1 MNENLLTIEKR
12 SSINGTFWKKRF
24 IDNNINTNKNSD
36 SKLNN
41 ILETILFGRNI
52 KKEDFND
59 FLDPKVNNLIID
71 PNELT
76 DMDIAIKEITS
87 AMIDSKTIGIIG
99 DYDVDGTT
107 SSSLLTKFFDHY
119 NITSDVYIPDRLK
132 DGYGPNIIAFDQFI
146 DKGIDTVITV
156 DCGSASIKPLE
167 YASKNG
173 IKVIII
179 DHHKVDNILPKCFAH
194 INPTRKDDKSNLNH
208 LAAVGLTF
216 LFIVALRRALR
227 DVKEFNNI
235 NELNLKKYLDI
246 VALGTICDVVQLKSL
261 NRAFVKEGLK
271 IINNTD
277 KLGIKSLCSV
287 SGIKDI
293 DVYELGYILGPR
305 INAAGRTG
313 SPELGY
319 RLLTSDNN
327 DETNAIADK
336 LNELNKERQN
346 IERKVLDQ
354 SLEKIENY
362 MKENGLNDYPSS
374 IFVSN
379 DNWHLGVLGI
389 VASRLKDKF
398 HRPSFVI
405 SSNEDL
411 CTASARSLPGID
423 IGKII
428 LDGVNQGILLSG
440 GGHAMAGGFSLY
452 KNKIEEF
459 NKFCDYKILELDN
472 DILTKKTQKYDD
484 ILDDV
489 EIDRNFYEFINK
501 ASPYGQGN
509 PEPKFIVPNA
519 EIEFCKIVGKG
530 HLKLKISG
538 SNYKN
543 LDGIAFNAIGT
554 PLGDLITNHSGSLI
568 HFIGVI
574 RKNDW
579 QDFKGIQLQIFDAF
593 IA

>member
-12 SSINGTFWKKRF
+12 SSINGTFWKKRLIDDN
-24 IDNNINTNKNSD
+24 IDNEKISD

-41 ILETILFGRNI
+41 ILETILYGRNI
-52 KKEDFND
+52 KKEDFDD

-71 PNELT
+71 PNELV
-76 DMDIAIKEITS
+76 DMGVAIKEITL
-87 AMIDSKTIGIIG
+87 AMIDNKKIGIIG

-107 SSSLLTKFFDHY
+107 SSSLLTNFFDHY
-119 NITSDVYIPDRLK
+119 NINSDVYIPDRLK
-132 DGYGPNIIAFDQFI
+132 DGYGPNIFAFDQFI
-146 DKGIDTVITV
+146 EKGIETVITV

-179 DHHKVDNILPKCFAH
+179 DHHKVDNVLPECFAH

-227 DVKEFNNI
+227 EAEEFNNI
-235 NELNLKKYLDI
+235 DEPNLKKYLDV

-287 SGIKDI
+287 AGIKDI

-313 SPELGY
+313 SPELGF

-354 SLEKIENY
+354 SLEKVENF
-362 MKENGLNDYPSS
+362 MKDNGLNDYPNS

-405 SSNEDL
+405 SANNDL

-428 LDGVNQGILLSG
+428 LEGVNQGILLSG
-440 GGHAMAGGFSLY
+440 GGHAMAGGFSLH
-452 KNKIEEF
+452 KNKIDEF
-459 NKFCDYKILELDN
+459 NKFCDLKILELDS

-484 ILDDV
+484 ILDGV

-519 EIEFCKIVGKG
+519 EIEFCRIVGKG

-538 SNYKN
+538 NNYKN
-543 LDGIAFNAIGT
+543 LDGIAFNAVGT

>member
-1 MNENLLTIEKR
+1 MNENLLSIEKR

-24 IDNNINTNKNSD
+24 DYDYEVSNQSSS

-41 ILETILFGRNI
+41 ILETILYGRNL
-52 KKEDFND
+52 KKEDFDD
-59 FLDPKVNNLIID
+59 FLDPKVNNLLID
-71 PNELT
+71 PSELF
-76 DMDIAIKEITS
+76 DMDVAIKEIVT
-87 AMIDSKTIGIIG
+87 AMINNKKIGIIG

-107 SSSLLTKFFDHY
+107 SSSLLTNFFNHY
-119 NITSDVYIPDRLK
+119 NISSDVYIPNRLK
-132 DGYGPNIIAFDQFI
+132 DGYGPNISAFEQFI
-146 DKGIDTVITV
+146 QKGIDTVVTV
-156 DCGSASIKPLE
+156 DCGSTSIEPLE
-167 YASKNG
+167 YAHNNG

-179 DHHKVDNILPKCFAH
+179 DHHKVDNLLPKCFAH
-194 INPTRKDDKSNLNH
+194 INPTRKEDKSNLNH

-216 LFIVALRRALR
+216 LFIVALRRSLR
-227 DVKEFNNI
+227 EKHEFNDI
-235 NELNLKKYLDI
+235 KEPNLKKYLDV
-246 VALGTICDVVQLKSL
+246 VALGTICDVVQLKPL

-271 IINNTD
+271 IINNTE
-277 KLGIKSLCSV
+277 KVGLKSLCSV
-287 SGIKDI
+287 AKIENI

-313 SPELGY
+313 SPELGF
-319 RLLTSDNN
+319 RLLTSDNE

-336 LNELNKERQN
+336 LNQLNQERQN
-346 IERKVLDQ
+346 IEKEVLDQ
-354 SLEKIENY
+354 SIEKVENH
-362 MKENGLNDYPSS
+362 MLQNGLNDYPAS

-389 VASRLKDKF
+389 VASRLKEKF

-405 SSNEDL
+405 SSKDEIS
-411 CTASARSLPGID
+411 TASARSLPGID

-428 LDGVNQGILLSG
+428 IEGVNKGILLSG
-440 GGHAMAGGFSLY
+440 GGHAMAGGFSL
-452 KNKIEEF
+452 KTDKIEEF
-459 NKFCDYKILELDN
+459 NMYCDNKIMELDN
-472 DILTKKTQKYDD
+472 DILIKRTQKYDD
-484 ILDDV
+484 ILDNI
-489 EIDRNFYEFINK
+489 EIDRNFYEFINR

-519 EIEFCKIVGKG
+519 EIEFCKTVGKG

-538 SNYKN
+538 NNYKN
-543 LDGIAFNAIGT
+543 LDCIAFNAIGT
-554 PLGDLITNHSGSLI
+554 PLGDLITHHSGSLL
-568 HFIGVI
+568 HFVGVI

>member
-1 MNENLLTIEKR
+1 MNKNLLTIEKR
-12 SSINGTFWKKRF
+12 PSINGTFWRKRL
-24 IDNNINTNKNSD
+24 IDGNINIGQTSE
-36 SKLNN
+36 SKLNS
-41 ILETILFGRNI
+41 ILETILYGRNI

-71 PNELT
+71 PNELV

-87 AMIDSKTIGIIG
+87 TMIDNKKIGIIG

-107 SSSLLTKFFDHY
+107 SSSILTNFFDHY
-119 NITSDVYIPDRLK
+119 NVNSDVYIPDRLK
-132 DGYGPNIIAFDQFI
+132 DGYGPNIFAFDQFI
-146 DKGIDTVITV
+146 EKGIDIVITV

-167 YASKNG
+167 YANKNG

-179 DHHKVDNILPKCFAH
+179 DHHKVDNILPECFAH
-194 INPTRKDDKSNLNH
+194 INPTRNDDKSNLNH

-235 NELNLKKYLDI
+235 NEPNLKKYLDV

-287 SGIKDI
+287 AGIKDI

-313 SPELGY
+313 SPELGF
-319 RLLTSDNN
+319 RLLTSADN

-405 SSNEDL
+405 SSNNDL

-428 LDGVNQGILLSG
+428 IDGVNQGILLSG
-440 GGHAMAGGFSLY
+440 GGHAMAGGFSLH
-452 KNKIEEF
+452 KNKVEEF
-459 NKFCDYKILELDN
+459 NKFCDHKILELDN

-484 ILDDV
+484 ILDSV

-519 EIEFCKIVGKG
+519 EIEFCKVVGKG
-530 HLKLKISG
+530 HLKLKIS
-538 SNYKN
+538 SNNYKN

>member
-1 MNENLLTIEKR
+1 MNENLLSIEKR

-24 IDNNINTNKNSD
+24 DYDYEVSNQSSS

-41 ILETILFGRNI
+41 ILETILYGRNL
-52 KKEDFND
+52 KKEDFDD
-59 FLDPKVNNLIID
+59 FLDPKVNNLLID
-71 PNELT
+71 PSELF
-76 DMDIAIKEITS
+76 DMDVAIKEIVT
-87 AMIDSKTIGIIG
+87 AMINNKKIGIIG

-107 SSSLLTKFFDHY
+107 SSSLLTNFFNHY
-119 NITSDVYIPDRLK
+119 NISSDVYIPNRLK
-132 DGYGPNIIAFDQFI
+132 DGYGPNISAFEQFI
-146 DKGIDTVITV
+146 QKGIDTVVTV
-156 DCGSASIKPLE
+156 DCGSTSIEPLE
-167 YASKNG
+167 YAHNNG

-179 DHHKVDNILPKCFAH
+179 DHHKVDNLLPKCLAH
-194 INPTRKDDKSNLNH
+194 INPTRKEDKSNLNH

-216 LFIVALRRALR
+216 LFIVALRRSLR
-227 DVKEFNNI
+227 EKHEFNDI
-235 NELNLKKYLDI
+235 KEPNLKKYLDV
-246 VALGTICDVVQLKSL
+246 VALGTICDVVQLKPL

-271 IINNTD
+271 IINNTE
-277 KLGIKSLCSV
+277 KVGLKSLCSV
-287 SGIKDI
+287 AKIENI

-313 SPELGY
+313 SPELGF
-319 RLLTSDNN
+319 RLLTSDNE

-336 LNELNKERQN
+336 LNQLNQERQN
-346 IERKVLDQ
+346 IEKEVLDQ
-354 SLEKIENY
+354 SIEKVENH
-362 MKENGLNDYPSS
+362 MLQNGLNDYPAS

-389 VASRLKDKF
+389 VASRLKEKF

-405 SSNEDL
+405 SSKDEIS
-411 CTASARSLPGID
+411 TASARSLPGID

-428 LDGVNQGILLSG
+428 IEGVNEGILLSG
-440 GGHAMAGGFSLY
+440 GGHAMAGGFSL
-452 KNKIEEF
+452 KTDKIEEF
-459 NKFCDYKILELDN
+459 NMYCDNKIMELDN
-472 DILTKKTQKYDD
+472 DILIKRTQKYDD
-484 ILDDV
+484 ILDNI
-489 EIDRNFYEFINK
+489 EIDRNFYEFINR

-519 EIEFCKIVGKG
+519 EIEFCKTVGKG

-538 SNYKN
+538 NNYKN
-543 LDGIAFNAIGT
+543 LDCIAFNAIGT
-554 PLGDLITNHSGSLI
+554 PLGDLITHHSGSLL

>member
-1 MNENLLTIEKR
+1 MNKNLLTIEKR
-12 SSINGTFWKKRF
+12 PSINGTFWKKRLT
-24 IDNNINTNKNSD
+24 DGNINTGQSSE
-36 SKLNN
+36 SKLNS
-41 ILETILFGRNI
+41 ILENVLYGRNI

-71 PNELT
+71 PNELV

-87 AMIDSKTIGIIG
+87 TMIANKKIGIIG

-107 SSSLLTKFFDHY
+107 SSSILTNFFDHY
-119 NITSDVYIPDRLK
+119 NVNSDVYIPDRLK
-132 DGYGPNIIAFDQFI
+132 DGYGPNIFAFDQFI
-146 DKGIDTVITV
+146 EKGIDTVITV

-167 YASKNG
+167 YANKNG

-179 DHHKVDNILPKCFAH
+179 DHHKVDNILPECFAH
-194 INPTRKDDKSNLNH
+194 INPTRNDDKSNLNH

-235 NELNLKKYLDI
+235 SEPNLKKYLDM

-287 SGIKDI
+287 SGVKDI

-313 SPELGY
+313 SPELGF
-319 RLLTSDNN
+319 RLLTSADN

-405 SSNEDL
+405 SSNNDL

-428 LDGVNQGILLSG
+428 IEGVNQGILLSG
-440 GGHAMAGGFSLY
+440 GGHAMAGGFSLH
-452 KNKIEEF
+452 KNKVEEF
-459 NKFCDYKILELDN
+459 NKFCDHKILELDN

-484 ILDDV
+484 ILDSV

-519 EIEFCKIVGKG
+519 EIEFCKVVGKG
-530 HLKLKISG
+530 HLKLKIS
-538 SNYKN
+538 SNNYKN

-554 PLGDLITNHSGSLI
+554 PLGDLIKNHSGSLI

>member
-1 MNENLLTIEKR
+1 MNKNLLTIEKR
-12 SSINGTFWKKRF
+12 PSINGTFWKKRL
-24 IDNNINTNKNSD
+24 IDGNINIGQTSE
-36 SKLNN
+36 SKLNS
-41 ILETILFGRNI
+41 ILETILYGRNI

-71 PNELT
+71 PNELV

-87 AMIDSKTIGIIG
+87 TMIANKKIGIIG

-107 SSSLLTKFFDHY
+107 SSSILTNFFDHY
-119 NITSDVYIPDRLK
+119 NVNSDVYIPDRLK
-132 DGYGPNIIAFDQFI
+132 DGYGPNIFAFDQFI
-146 DKGIDTVITV
+146 EKGIDTVITV

-167 YASKNG
+167 YANKNG

-179 DHHKVDNILPKCFAH
+179 DHHKVDNILPECFAH
-194 INPTRKDDKSNLNH
+194 INPTRNDDKSNLNH

-235 NELNLKKYLDI
+235 NEPNLKKYLDV
-246 VALGTICDVVQLKSL
+246 VALGTVCDVVQLKSL

-287 SGIKDI
+287 AGIKDI

-313 SPELGY
+313 SPELGF
-319 RLLTSDNN
+319 RLLTSADN

-405 SSNEDL
+405 SSNDDL

-428 LDGVNQGILLSG
+428 IEGVNQGILLSG
-440 GGHAMAGGFSLY
+440 GGHAMAGGFSLH
-452 KNKIEEF
+452 KNKVEEF
-459 NKFCDYKILELDN
+459 NKFCDHKILELDN

-484 ILDDV
+484 ILDSV

-519 EIEFCKIVGKG
+519 EIEFCKVVGKG
-530 HLKLKISG
+530 HLKLKIS
-538 SNYKN
+538 SNNYKN

-554 PLGDLITNHSGSLI
+554 PLGDLIKNHSGSLI

>member
-1 MNENLLTIEKR
+1 MNKSLLTIEKR
-12 SSINGTFWKKRF
+12 SSVNGTFWKKRL
-24 IDNNINTNKNSD
+24 IDDDINLNNTSD
-36 SKLNN
+36 SKLNS

-59 FLDPKVNNLIID
+59 FLDPKVNNLMID
-71 PNELT
+71 PTELV
-76 DMDIAIKEITS
+76 DMDIAIKEITL
-87 AMIDSKTIGIIG
+87 AMIDNKKIGIIG

-107 SSSLLTKFFDHY
+107 SSSLLKNFFDHY
-119 NITSDVYIPDRLK
+119 NVISDVYIPDRLK
-132 DGYGPNIIAFDQFI
+132 DGYGPNIFAFDQFI
-146 DKGIDTVITV
+146 EKGIDTVITV
-156 DCGSASIKPLE
+156 DCGSASIKPLD
-167 YASKNG
+167 YAKKNG

-179 DHHKVDNILPKCFAH
+179 DHHKVDNILPDCFAH

-235 NELNLKKYLDI
+235 NEPNLKKYLDI

-287 SGIKDI
+287 AGIKNI

-313 SPELGY
+313 SPELGF

-336 LNELNKERQN
+336 LNELNKQRQN

-362 MKENGLNDYPSS
+362 MKEKGLNDYPSS

-405 SSNEDL
+405 SANEDL

-440 GGHAMAGGFSLY
+440 GGHAMAGGFSLH

-459 NKFCDYKILELDN
+459 NKFCDYKILELDK

-484 ILDDV
+484 ILDSV

-509 PEPKFIVPNA
+509 PEPRFIVPNA
-519 EIEFCKIVGKG
+519 EIEFCKVVGKG

-538 SNYKN
+538 NNFKN

-554 PLGDLITNHSGSLI
+554 PLGNLITNHSGSLI

>member
-1 MNENLLTIEKR
+1 MNENFLSIEKR
-12 SSINGTFWKKRF
+12 SSISGTFWKKRF
-24 IDNNINTNKNSD
+24 DYDYEEFNQSSS
-36 SKLNN
+36 SKLTN
-41 ILETILFGRNI
+41 ILDTILYGRNL
-52 KKEDFND
+52 KKEDFDD
-59 FLDPKVNNLIID
+59 FLDPKVNNLLID
-71 PNELT
+71 PSELF
-76 DMDIAIKEITS
+76 DMDVAVKEIIA
-87 AMIDSKTIGIIG
+87 AMVDNKKIGIIG

-107 SSSLLTKFFDHY
+107 SSSLLTNFFDHY
-119 NITSDVYIPDRLK
+119 DISSDVYIPNRLK
-132 DGYGPNIIAFDQFI
+132 DGYGPNISAFDKFI
-146 DKGIDTVITV
+146 EKGIDTVITV

-167 YASKNG
+167 HAYKNG
-173 IKVIII
+173 VKVIVI
-179 DHHKVDNILPKCFAH
+179 DHHKVDTHLPNCYAH
-194 INPTRKDDKSNLNH
+194 INPTRKEDESNLNH

-216 LFIVALRRALR
+216 LFIVALRRSLR
-227 DVKEFNNI
+227 GIQKFNDIKEP
-235 NELNLKKYLDI
+235 NLKKYLDI

-271 IINNTD
+271 IINNTE
-277 KLGIKSLCSV
+277 KVGLKSLCSV
-287 SGIKDI
+287 AKIENI

-313 SPELGY
+313 SPELGF
-319 RLLTSDNN
+319 RLLTSDNE

-336 LNELNKERQN
+336 LNHLNQERQN
-346 IERKVLDQ
+346 IEKEVLDQ
-354 SLEKIENY
+354 SIEKVENH
-362 MKENGLNDYPSS
+362 MLKNSLNDYPAS

-405 SSNEDL
+405 SSKDDIS
-411 CTASARSLPGID
+411 TASARSLPGID

-428 LDGVNQGILLSG
+428 IEGVNEGILLSG
-440 GGHAMAGGFSLY
+440 GGHAMAGGFSL
-452 KNKIEEF
+452 KKDKIEEF
-459 NKFCDYKILELDN
+459 NMFCDSKILELDN
-472 DILTKKTQKYDD
+472 NILTKRTQKYDD
-484 ILDDV
+484 ILYNV
-489 EIDRNFYEFINK
+489 EIDRNFYEFINR

-519 EIEFCKIVGKG
+519 EVEFCKTVGKG

-538 SNYKN
+538 NNYKN
-543 LDGIAFNAIGT
+543 LDCIAFNVIGT
-554 PLGDLITNHSGSLI
+554 PLGDLITHHSGSLI

-579 QDFKGIQLQIFDAF
+579 QGFKGIQLQIFDAF

>member
-1 MNENLLTIEKR
+1 MNENLLSIEKR

-24 IDNNINTNKNSD
+24 DYDYEESNQSSS

-41 ILETILFGRNI
+41 ILETILFGRNL
-52 KKEDFND
+52 KKEDFDD
-59 FLDPKVNNLIID
+59 FLDPKVNNLLID
-71 PNELT
+71 PSELF
-76 DMDIAIKEITS
+76 DMDVAIKEIVT
-87 AMIDSKTIGIIG
+87 AMINNKKIGIIG

-107 SSSLLTKFFDHY
+107 SSSLLTNFFDHY
-119 NITSDVYIPDRLK
+119 NISSDVYIPNRLK
-132 DGYGPNIIAFDQFI
+132 DGYGPNISAFEQFI
-146 DKGIDTVITV
+146 QKGIDTVLTV
-156 DCGSASIKPLE
+156 DCGSTSIEPLE
-167 YASKNG
+167 YAHNNG

-179 DHHKVDNILPKCFAH
+179 DHHKVDNLLPKCFAH
-194 INPTRKDDKSNLNH
+194 INPTRKEDKSNLNH

-216 LFIVALRRALR
+216 LFIVALRRSLR
-227 DVKEFNNI
+227 ERHEFNDI
-235 NELNLKKYLDI
+235 KEPNLKKYLDV

-271 IINNTD
+271 IINNTE
-277 KLGIKSLCSV
+277 KAGLKSLCSV
-287 SGIKDI
+287 AKIENI

-313 SPELGY
+313 SPELGF
-319 RLLTSDNN
+319 RLLTSDNE

-336 LNELNKERQN
+336 LNQLNQERQN
-346 IERKVLDQ
+346 IEKEVLDQ
-354 SLEKIENY
+354 SIEKVENH
-362 MKENGLNDYPSS
+362 MLENGLNDYPNS

-389 VASRLKDKF
+389 VASRLKEKF

-405 SSNEDL
+405 SSKDDIS
-411 CTASARSLPGID
+411 TASARSLPGID

-428 LDGVNQGILLSG
+428 IEGVNEGILLSG
-440 GGHAMAGGFSLY
+440 GGHAMAGGFSLE
-452 KNKIEEF
+452 KDKIEEF
-459 NKFCDYKILELDN
+459 NMFCDSKILELDQ
-472 DILTKKTQKYDD
+472 DILTKRTQKYDD
-484 ILDDV
+484 ILDNI
-489 EIDRNFYEFINK
+489 EIDRNFYEFINR

-509 PEPKFIVPNA
+509 PEPKFIIPNA
-519 EIEFCKIVGKG
+519 EIEFCKAVGKG

-538 SNYKN
+538 NNYKN
-543 LDGIAFNAIGT
+543 LDCIAFNVIGT
-554 PLGDLITNHSGSLI
+554 PLGDLITHHSGSLI

>member
-24 IDNNINTNKNSD
+24 TDNNINTNKNSD

-71 PNELT
+71 PNELI
-76 DMDIAIKEITS
+76 DMDIAIKEIIS
-87 AMIDSKTIGIIG
+87 AMIDRKTIGVIG

-107 SSSLLTKFFDHY
+107 SSSLLTNFFDHY

-146 DKGIDTVITV
+146 EKGIDTVITV

-179 DHHKVDNILPKCFAH
+179 DHHKVDNVLPKCIAH

-287 SGIKDI
+287 AGIKDI

-362 MKENGLNDYPSS
+362 MKENGLNDYPNS

-519 EIEFCKIVGKG
+519 EIEFCRIVGKG

-538 SNYKN
+538 NNYKN
-543 LDGIAFNAIGT
+543 LDGIAFNAVGT

-579 QDFKGIQLQIFDAF
+579 QDFKGIQLQIYDAF

>member
-1 MNENLLTIEKR
+1 MNKSLLTIEKR
-12 SSINGTFWKKRF
+12 SSINGTFWKKRL
-24 IDNNINTNKNSD
+24 IDDDINLNKTSD
-36 SKLNN
+36 SKLNS

-71 PNELT
+71 PTELV
-76 DMDIAIKEITS
+76 DMDIAIKEITL
-87 AMIDSKTIGIIG
+87 AMIDNKKIGIIG

-107 SSSLLTKFFDHY
+107 SSSLLKNFFDHY
-119 NITSDVYIPDRLK
+119 NVISDVYIPDRLK
-132 DGYGPNIIAFDQFI
+132 DGYGPNIFAFDQFI
-146 DKGIDTVITV
+146 EKGIDTVITV
-156 DCGSASIKPLE
+156 DCGSASIKPLD
-167 YASKNG
+167 YAKKNG

-179 DHHKVDNILPKCFAH
+179 DHHKVDNILPDCFAH

-235 NELNLKKYLDI
+235 NEPNLKKYLDI

-287 SGIKDI
+287 AGIKNI

-313 SPELGY
+313 SPELGF

-327 DETNAIADK
+327 DEANAIADK
-336 LNELNKERQN
+336 LNELNKQRQN

-405 SSNEDL
+405 SANEDL

-440 GGHAMAGGFSLY
+440 GGHAMAGGFSLH

-459 NKFCDYKILELDN
+459 NKFCDYKILELDK

-509 PEPKFIVPNA
+509 PEPRFIVPNA
-519 EIEFCKIVGKG
+519 EIEFCKVVGKG

-538 SNYKN
+538 NNFKN

-554 PLGDLITNHSGSLI
+554 PLGNLITNHSGSLI

>member
-1 MNENLLTIEKR
+1 MNENLLSIEKR

-24 IDNNINTNKNSD
+24 DYDCELSSPSSS

-41 ILETILFGRNI
+41 ILETILYGRNL
-52 KKEDFND
+52 KKEDFDD
-59 FLDPKVNNLIID
+59 FLDPKVNNLLID
-71 PNELT
+71 PSELF
-76 DMDIAIKEITS
+76 DMDVAVKEIIT
-87 AMIDSKTIGIIG
+87 AMVDNKKIGIIG

-107 SSSLLTKFFDHY
+107 SSSLLTNFFDHY
-119 NITSDVYIPDRLK
+119 NISSDVYIPNRLK
-132 DGYGPNIIAFDQFI
+132 DGYGPNIFAFEQFI
-146 DKGIDTVITV
+146 EKRIDTVITV
-156 DCGSASIKPLE
+156 DCGSTSIKPLE
-167 YASKNG
+167 YAHKNG

-179 DHHKVDNILPKCFAH
+179 DHHKVDNHLPKCFAH
-194 INPTRKDDKSNLNH
+194 INPTRKEDKSNLDH

-216 LFIVALRRALR
+216 LFIISLRRSLR
-227 DVKEFNNI
+227 ERKEFNSI
-235 NELNLKKYLDI
+235 KEPNLKKYLDV

-271 IINNTD
+271 IINNTE
-277 KLGIKSLCSV
+277 KVGLKSLCSV
-287 SGIKDI
+287 AKIENI

-313 SPELGY
+313 SPELGF
-319 RLLTSDNN
+319 RLLTSKNI

-336 LNELNKERQN
+336 LNELNKERQT
-346 IERKVLDQ
+346 IEKKVLDQ
-354 SLEKIENY
+354 SIEKIENH
-362 MKENGLNDYPSS
+362 MMENGLNDYPSS
-374 IFVSN
+374 IFVS
-379 DNWHLGVLGI
+379 DDDWHLGVLGI
-389 VASRLKDKF
+389 VASRLKEKF

-405 SSNEDL
+405 SSQDNIS
-411 CTASARSLPGID
+411 TASARSLPGID

-428 LDGVNQGILLSG
+428 IEGVNKGILLSG
-440 GGHAMAGGFSLY
+440 GGHAMAGGFSLERD
-452 KNKIEEF
+452 KIEEF
-459 NKFCDYKILELDN
+459 NMFCDSKILELDN
-472 DILTKKTQKYDD
+472 EILTKKTQKYDD
-484 ILDDV
+484 ILDKI
-489 EIDRNFYEFINK
+489 EIDRNFYEFINR

-538 SNYKN
+538 NNYKN
-543 LDGIAFNAIGT
+543 LDCIAFNAIGT
-554 PLGDLITNHSGSLI
+554 PLGDLITHHSGSLI

-579 QDFKGIQLQIFDAF
+579 QGFKGIQLQIFDAF

>member
-12 SSINGTFWKKRF
+12 SSINGTFWKKRL
-24 IDNNINTNKNSD
+24 INDGLYTDKITD
-36 SKLNN
+36 SKLNS
-41 ILETILFGRNI
+41 ILETILYGRNI
-52 KKEDFND
+52 KKEDFDD
-59 FLDPKVNNLIID
+59 FLDPKVNKLIID
-71 PNELT
+71 PNELV
-76 DMDIAIKEITS
+76 DMDNAIKEITS
-87 AMIDSKTIGIIG
+87 AMIDNKKIGIIG

-107 SSSLLTKFFDHY
+107 SSSLLKNFFDHY
-119 NITSDVYIPDRLK
+119 NINSEVYIPDRLK
-132 DGYGPNIIAFDQFI
+132 DGYGPNIFAFDQFI
-146 DKGIDTVITV
+146 EKGIDTVITV

-167 YASKNG
+167 YANKNN

-179 DHHKVDNILPKCFAH
+179 DHHKVDNILPECFAH
-194 INPTRKDDKSNLNH
+194 INPTRKDDNSNLNH

-227 DVKEFNNI
+227 DIKEFNNI
-235 NELNLKKYLDI
+235 SEPNLKKYLDI

-277 KLGIKSLCSV
+277 KIGIKSLCSV
-287 SGIKDI
+287 AGIKNI

-313 SPELGY
+313 SPELGF

-354 SLEKIENY
+354 SLEKVENY
-362 MKENGLNDYPSS
+362 MRENGLNDYPTS

-405 SSNEDL
+405 SSNNDL

-428 LDGVNQGILLSG
+428 LEGVNQGILLSG
-440 GGHAMAGGFSLY
+440 GGHAMAGGFSID

-459 NKFCDYKILELDN
+459 NKFCDHKILELDN

-484 ILDDV
+484 ILDGV

-519 EIEFCKIVGKG
+519 EIEFCKVVGKG

-538 SNYKN
+538 NNYKN

>member
-119 NITSDVYIPDRLK
+119 NINSDVYIPDRLK

-179 DHHKVDNILPKCFAH
+179 DHHKVDNVLPECFAH

-227 DVKEFNNI
+227 EVKEFNNI
-235 NELNLKKYLDI
+235 NEPNLKKYLDI
-246 VALGTICDVVQLKSL
+246 VDIPQYIIALIKVIT
-261 NRAFVKEGLK
+261 
-271 IINNTD
+271 
-277 KLGIKSLCSV
+277 KLI
-287 SGIKDI
+287 
-293 DVYELGYILGPR
+293 
-305 INAAGRTG
+305 
-313 SPELGY
+313 
-319 RLLTSDNN
+319 
-327 DETNAIADK
+327 
-336 LNELNKERQN
+336 
-346 IERKVLDQ
+346 
-354 SLEKIENY
+354 
-362 MKENGLNDYPSS
+362 
-374 IFVSN
+374 
-379 DNWHLGVLGI
+379 
-389 VASRLKDKF
+389 
-398 HRPSFVI
+398 
-405 SSNEDL
+405 
-411 CTASARSLPGID
+411 
-423 IGKII
+423 
-428 LDGVNQGILLSG
+428 
-440 GGHAMAGGFSLY
+440 
-452 KNKIEEF
+452 
-459 NKFCDYKILELDN
+459 
-472 DILTKKTQKYDD
+472 
-484 ILDDV
+484 
-489 EIDRNFYEFINK
+489 
-501 ASPYGQGN
+501 
-509 PEPKFIVPNA
+509 
-519 EIEFCKIVGKG
+519 
-530 HLKLKISG
+530 
-538 SNYKN
+538 
-543 LDGIAFNAIGT
+543 
-554 PLGDLITNHSGSLI
+554 
-568 HFIGVI
+568 
-574 RKNDW
+574 
-579 QDFKGIQLQIFDAF
+579 
-593 IA
+593 

>member
-1 MNENLLTIEKR
+1 MNENLLSIEKR

-24 IDNNINTNKNSD
+24 DYDYEVSNQSSS

-41 ILETILFGRNI
+41 ILETILYGRNL
-52 KKEDFND
+52 KKEDFDD
-59 FLDPKVNNLIID
+59 FLDPKVNNLLID
-71 PNELT
+71 PSELF
-76 DMDIAIKEITS
+76 DMDVAIKEIVT
-87 AMIDSKTIGIIG
+87 AMINNKKIGIIG

-107 SSSLLTKFFDHY
+107 SSSLLTNFFNHY
-119 NITSDVYIPDRLK
+119 NISSDVYIPNRLK
-132 DGYGPNIIAFDQFI
+132 DGYGPNISAFEQFI
-146 DKGIDTVITV
+146 QKGIDTVVTV
-156 DCGSASIKPLE
+156 DCGSTSIEPLE
-167 YASKNG
+167 YAHNNG

-179 DHHKVDNILPKCFAH
+179 DHHKVDNLLPKCFAH
-194 INPTRKDDKSNLNH
+194 INPTRKEDKSNLNH

-216 LFIVALRRALR
+216 LFIVALRRSLR
-227 DVKEFNNI
+227 EKHEFNDI
-235 NELNLKKYLDI
+235 KEPNLKKYLDV
-246 VALGTICDVVQLKSL
+246 VALGTICDVVQLKPL

-271 IINNTD
+271 IINNTE
-277 KLGIKSLCSV
+277 KVGLKSLCSV
-287 SGIKDI
+287 AKIENI

-313 SPELGY
+313 SPELGF
-319 RLLTSDNN
+319 RLLTSDNE

-336 LNELNKERQN
+336 LNQLNQERQN
-346 IERKVLDQ
+346 IEKEVLDQ
-354 SLEKIENY
+354 SIEKVENH
-362 MKENGLNDYPSS
+362 MLQNGLNDYPAS

-389 VASRLKDKF
+389 VASRLKEKF

-405 SSNEDL
+405 SSKDEIS
-411 CTASARSLPGID
+411 TASARSLPGID

-428 LDGVNQGILLSG
+428 IEGVNEGILLSG
-440 GGHAMAGGFSLY
+440 GGHAMAGGFSL
-452 KNKIEEF
+452 KTDKIEEF
-459 NKFCDYKILELDN
+459 NMYCDNKIMELDN
-472 DILTKKTQKYDD
+472 DILIKRTQKYDD
-484 ILDDV
+484 ILDNI
-489 EIDRNFYEFINK
+489 EIDRNFYEFINR

-519 EIEFCKIVGKG
+519 EIEFCKTVGKG

-538 SNYKN
+538 NNYKN
-543 LDGIAFNAIGT
+543 LDCIAFNAIGT
-554 PLGDLITNHSGSLI
+554 PLGDLITHHSGSLL

>member
-1 MNENLLTIEKR
+1 MNKSLLTIEKR
-12 SSINGTFWKKRF
+12 SSINGTFWKKRL
-24 IDNNINTNKNSD
+24 IDDDINLNKTSD
-36 SKLNN
+36 SKLNS

-71 PNELT
+71 PTELL
-76 DMDIAIKEITS
+76 DMDIAIKEITL
-87 AMIDSKTIGIIG
+87 AMTDNKKIGIIG

-107 SSSLLTKFFDHY
+107 SSSLLKNFFDHY
-119 NITSDVYIPDRLK
+119 NVISDVYIPDRLK
-132 DGYGPNIIAFDQFI
+132 DGYGPNIFAFDQFI
-146 DKGIDTVITV
+146 EKKIDTVITV
-156 DCGSASIKPLE
+156 DCGSTSIKPLE

-179 DHHKVDNILPKCFAH
+179 DHHKVDNVIPECFAH

-227 DVKEFNNI
+227 EVKEFNNI
-235 NELNLKKYLDI
+235 NEPNLKKYLDI

-287 SGIKDI
+287 AGIKDI

-313 SPELGY
+313 SPELGF

-405 SSNEDL
+405 SSNNDL

-428 LDGVNQGILLSG
+428 LEGVNQGILLSG
-440 GGHAMAGGFSLY
+440 GGHAMAGGFSID

-459 NKFCDYKILELDN
+459 NKFCDHKILELDN

-484 ILDDV
+484 ILDGV

-509 PEPKFIVPNA
+509 PEPKFIIPNA

-538 SNYKN
+538 NNYKN

-554 PLGDLITNHSGSLI
+554 PMGDLITNHSGSLI

>member
-1 MNENLLTIEKR
+1 MNENLLSIEKR

-24 IDNNINTNKNSD
+24 DYGYEESNQSSS

-41 ILETILFGRNI
+41 ILETILYGRNL
-52 KKEDFND
+52 KKEDFNN
-59 FLDPKVNNLIID
+59 FLDPKVNNLLID
-71 PNELT
+71 PSELF
-76 DMDIAIKEITS
+76 DMDVAVKEIVS
-87 AMIDSKTIGIIG
+87 AMVDNKKIGIIG

-107 SSSLLTKFFDHY
+107 SSSLLTNFFDHY
-119 NITSDVYIPDRLK
+119 NISSDVYIPNRLK
-132 DGYGPNIIAFDQFI
+132 DGYGPNISAFEKFI
-146 DKGIDTVITV
+146 EKGIDTVITV

-167 YASKNG
+167 YACQNG
-173 IKVIII
+173 VKVIVI
-179 DHHKVDNILPKCFAH
+179 DHHKVDTHLPKTFAH
-194 INPTRKDDKSNLNH
+194 INPTRKEDKSNLNH

-216 LFIVALRRALR
+216 LFVVALRRSLR
-227 DVKEFNNI
+227 ERQEFNDI
-235 NELNLKKYLDI
+235 KEPNLKKYLDV

-271 IINNTD
+271 IINNTE
-277 KLGIKSLCSV
+277 KAGLKSLCSV
-287 SGIKDI
+287 AKIENI

-313 SPELGY
+313 SPELGF
-319 RLLTSDNN
+319 RLLTSDNE

-336 LNELNKERQN
+336 LNQLNQERQN
-346 IERKVLDQ
+346 IEKEVLDQ
-354 SLEKIENY
+354 SIEKVENH
-362 MKENGLNDYPSS
+362 MLENGLNDYPNS

-389 VASRLKDKF
+389 VASRLKEKF

-405 SSNEDL
+405 SSKDDIS
-411 CTASARSLPGID
+411 TASARSLPGID

-428 LDGVNQGILLSG
+428 IEGVNEGILLSG
-440 GGHAMAGGFSLY
+440 GGHAMAGGFSLE
-452 KNKIEEF
+452 KDKIEEF
-459 NKFCDYKILELDN
+459 NMFCDSKILELDQ
-472 DILTKKTQKYDD
+472 DILTKRTQKYDY
-484 ILDDV
+484 ILDNI
-489 EIDRNFYEFINK
+489 EIDRNFYEFINR

-519 EIEFCKIVGKG
+519 EIEFCKTVGKG

-538 SNYKN
+538 NNYKN
-543 LDGIAFNAIGT
+543 LDCIAFNVIGT
-554 PLGDLITNHSGSLI
+554 PLGDLITHHSGSLI

>member
-1 MNENLLTIEKR
+1 MNENLLSIEKR

-24 IDNNINTNKNSD
+24 DYDYEVSNQSSS

-41 ILETILFGRNI
+41 ILETILYGRNL
-52 KKEDFND
+52 KKEDFDD
-59 FLDPKVNNLIID
+59 FLDPKVNNLLID
-71 PNELT
+71 PSELF
-76 DMDIAIKEITS
+76 DMDVAIKEIVT
-87 AMIDSKTIGIIG
+87 AMINNKKIGIIG

-107 SSSLLTKFFDHY
+107 SSSLLTNFFNHY
-119 NITSDVYIPDRLK
+119 NISSDVYIPNRLK
-132 DGYGPNIIAFDQFI
+132 DGYGPNISAFEQFI
-146 DKGIDTVITV
+146 QKGIDTVVTV
-156 DCGSASIKPLE
+156 DCGSTSIEPLE
-167 YASKNG
+167 YAHNNG

-179 DHHKVDNILPKCFAH
+179 DHHKVDNLLPKCFAH
-194 INPTRKDDKSNLNH
+194 INPTRKEDKSNLNH

-216 LFIVALRRALR
+216 LFIVGLRRSLR
-227 DVKEFNNI
+227 KTEEFNNI
-235 NELNLKKYLDI
+235 KEPNLKKYLDV
-246 VALGTICDVVQLKSL
+246 VALGTVCDVVQLKSL

-271 IINNTD
+271 IINNTE
-277 KLGIKSLCSV
+277 KAGLKSLCSV
-287 SGIKDI
+287 AKIENI

-313 SPELGY
+313 SPELGF
-319 RLLTSDNN
+319 RLLTSDNE

-336 LNELNKERQN
+336 LNQLNQERQN
-346 IERKVLDQ
+346 IEKEVLDQ
-354 SLEKIENY
+354 SIEKVENH
-362 MKENGLNDYPSS
+362 MLQNGLNDYPAS

-389 VASRLKDKF
+389 VASRLKEKF

-405 SSNEDL
+405 SSKDEIS
-411 CTASARSLPGID
+411 TASARSLPGID

-428 LDGVNQGILLSG
+428 IEGVNEGILLSG
-440 GGHAMAGGFSLY
+440 GGHAMAGGFSLE
-452 KNKIEEF
+452 KDKIEEF
-459 NKFCDYKILELDN
+459 NMFCDSKILELDQ
-472 DILTKKTQKYDD
+472 DILTKRTQKYDD
-484 ILDDV
+484 ILDNI
-489 EIDRNFYEFINK
+489 EIDRNFYEFINR

-519 EIEFCKIVGKG
+519 EIEFCKTVGKG

-538 SNYKN
+538 NNYKN
-543 LDGIAFNAIGT
+543 LDCIAFNVIGT
-554 PLGDLITNHSGSLI
+554 PLGDLITHHSGSLI

>member
-1 MNENLLTIEKR
+1 MNKSLLTIEKR
-12 SSINGTFWKKRF
+12 SSINGAFWKKRL
-24 IDNNINTNKNSD
+24 IDDDINLNKTSD
-36 SKLNN
+36 SKLNS

-71 PNELT
+71 PTELV
-76 DMDIAIKEITS
+76 DMDIAIKEITL
-87 AMIDSKTIGIIG
+87 AMIDNKKIGIIG

-107 SSSLLTKFFDHY
+107 SSSLLKNFFDHY
-119 NITSDVYIPDRLK
+119 NVISDVYIPDRLK
-132 DGYGPNIIAFDQFI
+132 DGYGPNIFAFDQFI
-146 DKGIDTVITV
+146 EKGIDTVITV
-156 DCGSASIKPLE
+156 DCGSASIKPLN
-167 YASKNG
+167 YAKKNG

-179 DHHKVDNILPKCFAH
+179 DHHKVDNILPDCFAH

-235 NELNLKKYLDI
+235 NEPNLKKYLDI

-287 SGIKDI
+287 AGIKNI

-313 SPELGY
+313 SPELGF

-354 SLEKIENY
+354 SLEKVENY
-362 MKENGLNDYPSS
+362 MKENGLNDYPTS

-405 SSNEDL
+405 SSNNDL
-411 CTASARSLPGID
+411 CTASVRSLPGID

-428 LDGVNQGILLSG
+428 LEGVNKGILLSG
-440 GGHAMAGGFSLY
+440 GGHAMAGGFSID

-459 NKFCDYKILELDN
+459 NKFCDHKILELDN
-472 DILTKKTQKYDD
+472 NILTKKTQKYDD
-484 ILDDV
+484 ILDGV

-519 EIEFCKIVGKG
+519 EIEFCKVVGKG

-538 SNYKN
+538 NNYKN